1 MEHFNVSG
9 LVGKT
14 MIQVVHVIIGLDVG
28 GAELMLKRLI
38 ESQLER
44 PNIQHQIISLTS
56 LGKLGPEL
64 QKQGVQIYPLGMSSM
79 LKGPVVLFKLRAL
92 LKKLQP
98 DVVHT
103 WMYHSDLIGGLAA
116 YSLGI
121 RNIIWG
127 IRSTD
132 ITKGGSKVTLI
143 VRKICA
149 LLSNTIP
156 RKILCAATTSKD
168 VHVEV
173 GYDSNRMEVIPNG
186 FDVDKFS
193 DNESAAKVLRNDL
206 GINQDDNVF
215 ISVGRYNPVKDHIT
229 FVKAAC
235 SLLEVVPNIKFMLV
249 GRELTWKNEKIAS
262 VIKDAGKE
270 ASFDLL
276 GERSDVPVCLAAAN
290 VYCLH
295 SLTEGFPNVLGEAMC
310 SGLICIT
317 TDVGDA
323 GYLLNRPSLTVKP
336 GCSTALTEAML
347 KVAELSQDDG
357 LKISS
362 ENKNRIKNNFS
373 MEVISM
379 KYSDLYMDLCKV

>member
-38 ESQLER
+38 ESQLEK
-44 PNIQHQIISLTS
+44 PKIQHQIISLTS
-56 LGKLGPEL
+56 LGKLGPVL
-64 QKQGVQIYPLGMSSM
+64 QKQGVQIYALGMSSM
-79 LKGPVVLFKLRAL
+79 LKGPVVFFKLRAL
-92 LKKLQP
+92 LRKLQP

-103 WMYHSDLIGGLAA
+103 WMYHSDLLGGLAA

-132 ITKGGSKVTLI
+132 ISKGGSKVTLVI
-143 VRKICA
+143 RKVCA
-149 LLSNTIP
+149 SLSNSIP
-156 RKILCAATTSKD
+156 RKILCAATASKD
-168 VHVEV
+168 VHAEV
-173 GYDSNRMEVIPNG
+173 GYDSNKMQVIPNG
-186 FDVDKFS
+186 FDISRFS
-193 DNESAAKVLRNDL
+193 GNEDSAIKLREEL
-206 GINQDDNVF
+206 GINSDEDVF
-215 ISVGRYNPVKDHIT
+215 ISVGRYSPVKDHIT
-229 FVKAAC
+229 FVKSAC
-235 SLLEVVPNIKFMLV
+235 SLLDIIPNIKFMLV
-249 GRELTWKNEKIAS
+249 GRELTWENEKIAS
-262 VIKDAGKE
+262 VIKKSGKE
-270 ASFDLL
+270 ASFYLL
-276 GERSDVPVCLAAAN
+276 GERSDVPICLAAAN
-290 VYCLH
+290 IFCLH

-323 GYLLNRPSLTVKP
+323 GYLLNIPNLTVKP
-336 GCSTALTEAML
+336 GCSAVLTEAML
-347 KVAELSQDDG
+347 KVSELSQDDR
-357 LKISS
+357 LKISA